1 MTISRDRIYSIVILI
16 LLGVVCLQA
25 YNIYN
30 KNNIIHQQQL
40 LIESLQDSIQVM
52 ESDILYAIDLI
63 DNLEDRRDSI
73 KVQLEEEKLKKQIER
88 IVVQQDTI
96 VVTPDGR
103 NIEEGYEIP
112 IRQDEWLTGGVYRL
126 DGTLRFKWDYMNN
139 RPYEPKFTVD
149 DVLINLNV
157 RVKLEEVTTGYEVEV
172 TSPSKFVKVTWA
184 ENNLLKAEEFVRRAP
199 SKVSFGI
206 HSGFGLTNQGFT
218 PYIGIGVTYNFVDL
232 TEILKDKKIKFL
244 KANGDRLFN
253 KRKNNRRS

>member
-1 MTISRDRIYSIVILI
+1 MTITKDRIYSIVIFI

-25 YNIYN
+25 YTIHN
-30 KNNIIHQQQL
+30 KNNLINQQQL
-40 LIESLQDSIQVM
+40 LIESLQDSIQII

-63 DNLEDRRDSI
+63 DDLEYKRDSI
-73 KVQLEEEKLKKQIER
+73 KVQLEEERLER

-103 NIEEGYEIP
+103 NIEDSYEIP
-112 IRQDEWLTGGVYRL
+112 IQQDEWVTGGVYRL
-126 DGTLRFKWDYMNN
+126 DGTLRFKWDYLNN
-139 RPYEPKFTVD
+139 KPYEPVFTVD

-157 RVKLEEVTTGYEVEV
+157 RVKLEEVSTGYEVEV

-218 PYIGIGVTYNFVDL
+218 PYVGIGVTYNFVDL

-253 KRKNNRRS
+253 KRKNNRRR